1 MCFKARVQQSQSNPR
16 KQLVRVFNARRLFSL
31 PFPTRLSW
39 MRAVDGMC
47 TALEARERIAMQ
59 DSIELQ
65 IPSDAA
71 RTERL
76 HTHTHTSTQQQKA
89 LN

>member
-1 MCFKARVQQSQSNPR
+1 MCLKARVQQSQSTPR
-16 KQLVRVFNARRLFSL
+16 KQVVRVLNARRLFSVS
-31 PFPTRLSW
+31 FPARLSW

-47 TALEARERIAMQ
+47 TALEARESSAMQ
-59 DSIELQ
+59 DSIEPPL
-65 IPSDAA
+65 PSEAA

-76 HTHTHTSTQQQKA
+76 HTHTSTQKQKA